1 MCEAKDLTA
10 TRTAVTLARALA
22 GSPYDAADALH
33 TLTPESKAPG
43 REIAPDELRYALSTL
58 SPGRILPDTAP
69 TVSKVVHAL
78 LTTAESLNQ
87 RDLADRAGVSTQS
100 VRNHRNILEAFDLLR
115 ETEGSLRF
123 AFPFRDERTD
133 QGRGAAVLPSYA
145 VGNPD
150 REAHTRPPDVLF
162 DAVDRLIEDPSQL
175 ADPEAWP
182 WLSLLEALLDV
193 ETADAP
199 HERAVVVGHEPE
211 QTALSSAPSA
221 PRPPI

>member
-10 TRTAVTLARALA
+10 TRTAVTLARAFA

-115 ETEGSLRF
+115 ETEGAFGSRFRSATNALIRAAAPLSCPPTRSGTPIARLTPALRMSSLT
-123 AFPFRDERTD
+123 P
-133 QGRGAAVLPSYA
+133 
-145 VGNPD
+145 
-150 REAHTRPPDVLF
+150 
-162 DAVDRLIEDPSQL
+162 LID
-175 ADPEAWP
+175 
-182 WLSLLEALLDV
+182 
-193 ETADAP
+193 
-199 HERAVVVGHEPE
+199 
-211 QTALSSAPSA
+211 
-221 PRPPI
+221 